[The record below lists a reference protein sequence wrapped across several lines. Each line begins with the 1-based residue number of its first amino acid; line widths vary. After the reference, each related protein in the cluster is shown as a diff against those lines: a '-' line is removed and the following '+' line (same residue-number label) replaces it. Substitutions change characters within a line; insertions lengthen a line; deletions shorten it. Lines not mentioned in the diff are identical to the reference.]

1 MVIVL
6 VYALVTTAALAGI
19 PLLFLWEHAHEMKKM
34 RRDDEP

>member
-6 VYALVTTAALAGI
+6 AYALITAAALAGI
-19 PLLFLWEHAHEMKKM
+19 PLLFLWEHESEMKKM